1 MAQDFESNGARVTNS
16 ATTIYTS
23 NSDDAVVGLRLANI
37 LTAAVTGD
45 TPGGES
51 FPEYDS
57 TIDKDQIVKNS
68 VVAGPITLNAT
79 ITVEGNLVV
88 V

>member
-1 MAQDFESNGARVTNS
+1 M
-16 ATTIYTS
+16 TIE
-23 NSDDAVVGLRLANI
+23 VGGRI
-37 LTAAVTGD
+37 SIGD

-57 TIDKDQIVKNS
+57 TIDKNQIVKNS
-68 VVAGPITLNAT
+68 VVAGPITINAT
-79 ITVEGNLVV
+79 VTVEGNLVV

>member
-1 MAQDFESNGARVTNS
+1 M
-16 ATTIYTS
+16 TTEVGGPIY
-23 NSDDAVVGLRLANI
+23 I
-37 LTAAVTGD
+37 GD

-51 FPEYDS
+51 FQEYDS

>member
-1 MAQDFESNGARVTNS
+1 MTESVGGP
-16 ATTIYTS
+16 IYIG
-23 NSDDAVVGLRLANI
+23 DA
-37 LTAAVTGD
+37 
-45 TPGGES
+45 PGGET

-57 TIDKDQIVKNS
+57 TIDKDEIVKNS

-79 ITVEGNLVV
+79 ITGEGNLVV

>member
-1 MAQDFESNGARVTNS
+1 M
-16 ATTIYTS
+16 TTEVGGPIY
-23 NSDDAVVGLRLANI
+23 I
-37 LTAAVTGD
+37 GD

-57 TIDKDQIVKNS
+57 TIDKNQIVKKS
-68 VVAGPITLNAT
+68 VVAVPITIKAT
-79 ITVEGNLVV
+79 VTGEGNLVV

>member
-1 MAQDFESNGARVTNS
+1 M
-16 ATTIYTS
+16 TTEVGGPIY
-23 NSDDAVVGLRLANI
+23 I
-37 LTAAVTGD
+37 GD
-45 TPGGES
+45 PPGGES

>member
-1 MAQDFESNGARVTNS
+1 MTDSVGGP
-16 ATTIYTS
+16 IYIG
-23 NSDDAVVGLRLANI
+23 DA
-37 LTAAVTGD
+37 
-45 TPGGES
+45 PGGET

-57 TIDKDQIVKNS
+57 TIDKNQIVKNS
-68 VVAGPITLNAT
+68 VVAGPITINAT

>member
-1 MAQDFESNGARVTNS
+1 M
-16 ATTIYTS
+16 TTEVGGPIY
-23 NSDDAVVGLRLANI
+23 I
-37 LTAAVTGD
+37 GD

-57 TIDKDQIVKNS
+57 TIDKNQIVKNS
-68 VVAGPITLNAT
+68 VVAGPITINAT
-79 ITVEGNLVV
+79 IPVEGNLVV

>member
-1 MAQDFESNGARVTNS
+1 MVDSVGGP
-16 ATTIYTS
+16 IY
-23 NSDDAVVGLRLANI
+23 I
-37 LTAAVTGD
+37 GD

-51 FPEYDS
+51 LPENDS
-57 TIDKDQIVKNS
+57 TIDKNQIVKNS
-68 VVAGPITLNAT
+68 VVAGPITINAT

>member
-1 MAQDFESNGARVTNS
+1 MVTEVGGP
-16 ATTIYTS
+16 IY
-23 NSDDAVVGLRLANI
+23 I
-37 LTAAVTGD
+37 GD
-45 TPGGES
+45 TPCGES

-57 TIDKDQIVKNS
+57 TIDKNQIVKNS
-68 VVAGPITLNAT
+68 VVAGPITINAT